1 MQIPPLIPIE
11 TFFRNPAVSQYS
23 IAPDGKNFAFLSNKN
38 SRLNIVLFN
47 KEHATEE
54 FITDVS
60 ERDISH
66 YVWVSSDVIV
76 YFYDTGG
83 DENYKAFACN
93 ITTREIT
100 TLTPF
105 DDVVTSLVS
114 RLYNDPKHILLAMN
128 KENPQIFD
136 VYKCNVETG
145 ELTMIAKN
153 PGNVMNWMCTDEG
166 IIRCVYVQINPEL
179 EAIGLWNQ
187 EEHTYT
193 TILEIPFPH
202 SAEISGISK
211 DGSTLYLS
219 TNLFSDLSQLFEY
232 SIDNTTYTP
241 LYQHPSRDVTYLITS
256 DRTKLPIYA
265 IVYDSK
271 RTIHFFDEKL
281 KTIHHTVADQI
292 GRSLEEV
299 AIIDFDYAEENFV
312 FIVGNDR
319 LRGEYY
325 AYEKNTNSLAL
336 LGCAT
341 PWLEEEQLATMNEI
355 SYTARD
361 GRTIYAYLTLP
372 NGVEP
377 KNLPLVMN
385 PHGGPWVK
393 DIWGYNPEVQFLANR
408 GFAVVQPNYR
418 GSLGYGLSHYT
429 SAFKQWGRAMQD
441 DLTDCVKHLIN
452 SGIADSKR
460 VSIYGASY
468 GGYATLAGITFTPEL
483 YACAI
488 DYVGVSNLFTFF
500 ESFPEYWK
508 PFLGKVYKMV
518 GHPEEDKDMMY
529 SSSPVN
535 FVDKIVTPLFVAQ
548 GSNDPRVK
556 KAESDQI
563 VEALKKRGIDIE
575 YMVKDNEG
583 HGFRNEENKM
593 EFYHAMERFLL
604 EHIPNSYRN

>member
-11 TFFRNPAVSQYS
+11 TFFRNPAVSQYTIS
-23 IAPDGKNFAFLSNKN
+23 PDGKNFAFLSNKN

-47 KEHATEE
+47 KETTSEE

-93 ITTREIT
+93 INTRKTT

-153 PGNVMNWMCTDEG
+153 PGNVMAWMCTDDG
-166 IIRCVYVQINPEL
+166 IIRCVYLQINPEL
-179 EAIGLWNQ
+179 EAVGLWNS
-187 EEHTYT
+187 EDNSYSI
-193 TILEIPFPH
+193 ILEVPFPH
-202 SAEISGISK
+202 SVDVYGISK
-211 DGSTLYLS
+211 EGTTLYLS

-232 SIDNTTYTP
+232 SIDTNTFTP
-241 LYQHPSRDVTYLITS
+241 LYQHPTRDVSRLITS
-256 DRTKLPIYA
+256 DKTMLPLFA

-271 RTIHFFDEKL
+271 RTIHYFDEKL
-281 KTIHHTVADQI
+281 KAIHQIVADMI
-292 GRSLEEV
+292 GRSFEEV
-299 AIIDFDYAEENFV
+299 VILDLDYAEENFV

-325 AYEKNTNSLAL
+325 MYESKTNNLAL
-336 LGCAT
+336 FGCAT
-341 PWLEEEQLATMNEI
+341 PWLEEEQLAPMNEI

-372 NGVEP
+372 NGVDA
-377 KNLPLVMN
+377 KNLPLIMN
-385 PHGGPWVK
+385 PHGGPWVQ
-393 DIWGYNPEVQFLANR
+393 DVWGYNPEAQFLANR

-418 GSLGYGLSHYT
+418 GSLGFGLSHYT
-429 SAFKQWGRAMQD
+429 SSFKQWGKTMQD
-441 DLTDCVKHLIN
+441 DLTDCVHHLIN
-452 SGIADSKR
+452 TGIADPKR

-468 GGYATLAGITFTPEL
+468 GGYATLAGITFTPDL

-508 PFLGKVYKMV
+508 PFMGKMHKMV
-518 GHPEEDKDMMY
+518 GNPEDDKELLH
-529 SSSPVN
+529 SSSPVF
-535 FVDKIVTPLFVAQ
+535 FVDNIITPLFVAQ

-563 VEALKKRGIDIE
+563 VDALNKRGISIE

-604 EHIPNSYRN
+604 EHIPNDYRN